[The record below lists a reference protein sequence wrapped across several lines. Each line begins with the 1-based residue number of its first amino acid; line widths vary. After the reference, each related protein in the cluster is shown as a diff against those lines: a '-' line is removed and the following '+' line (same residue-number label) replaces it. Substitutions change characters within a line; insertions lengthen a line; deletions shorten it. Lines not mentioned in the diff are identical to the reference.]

1 MASFRLKMTTG
12 AWEAWEQ
19 QGQKKTKTMKKIIW
33 LLVSFTYSAFKYS
46 EIIWGKLPNSG
57 YKEISKCIWILRH
70 SKGILGQLPGAQCN
84 YGGFL
89 VTLCKCCKIITW
101 GKEWSYSVCI
111 SASVSALRDYSK
123 NLAQYFFQVCTLTAV
138 LKWFP
143 PHTFFFFFLT
153 FKADCSLN
161 THKYRALS
169 WYLISFHH
177 HKCPTEIGQNVLK
190 HFFPY
195 QCSLQCDIL
204 WEWRHKMWQNY
215 RLLSLLA
222 KITDLEQH
230 CISQYSSW
238 HAVWRESQVQ
248 GFSYCRNIQRIF
260 IEKKRQRTLLGNFI
274 RAFW

>member
-46 EIIWGKLPNSG
+46 GIIWGKLPNSG

-143 PHTFFFFFLT
+143 PHTFFFLF
-153 FKADCSLN
+153 
-161 THKYRALS
+161 
-169 WYLISFHH
+169 
-177 HKCPTEIGQNVLK
+177 
-190 HFFPY
+190 
-195 QCSLQCDIL
+195 
-204 WEWRHKMWQNY
+204 
-215 RLLSLLA
+215 
-222 KITDLEQH
+222 
-230 CISQYSSW
+230 
-238 HAVWRESQVQ
+238 
-248 GFSYCRNIQRIF
+248 
-260 IEKKRQRTLLGNFI
+260 
-274 RAFW
+274 